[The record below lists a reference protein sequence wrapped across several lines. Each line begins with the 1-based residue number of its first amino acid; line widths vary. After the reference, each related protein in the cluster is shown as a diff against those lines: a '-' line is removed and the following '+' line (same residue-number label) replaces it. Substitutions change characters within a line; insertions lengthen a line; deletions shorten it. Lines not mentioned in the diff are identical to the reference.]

1 MFTDNTK
8 KVKNSKYEFSSIAV
22 IAILA
27 VILVIGFIS

>member
-22 IAILA
+22 LA
-27 VILVIGFIS
+27 LLVIILLVGFIA